1 MIFNTVQRILGSEK
15 AAIERVAERITF
27 ECWEVVNGEK
37 VKGKYNNPGDFD
49 WEGGEFSPK
58 RGRISTLSN
67 GNVENM
73 WARKGKL
80 IQVPEVS
87 EW

>member
-1 MIFNTVQRILGSEK
+1 MIFSTVQRILGSET
-15 AAIERVAERITF
+15 AAIERVAKRIAI
-27 ECWEVVNGEK
+27 ECWEIVNGEK
-37 VKGKYNNPGDFD
+37 VKGKYNNPGGFN
-49 WEGGEFSPK
+49 WEGGELSPK

-67 GNVENM
+67 GNVENT
-73 WARKGKL
+73 WVRKGKL